1 MSITPRGNI
10 SNLEYCS
17 YPTIRSFP
25 CFIQLFDVKFMTI
38 ARHSLVVFQLQYV
51 RYVKDAM
58 SIIKLTYIYRTSKVS
73 EKYSTHVVTL
83 V

>member
-1 MSITPRGNI
+1 MSDTPRGNI
-10 SNLEYCS
+10 SNLEYYS

-25 CFIQLFDVKFMTI
+25 CFIQLFDVKFTTI
-38 ARHSLVVFQLQYV
+38 APHGLVVFQLQYV
-51 RYVKDAM
+51 RYVKYAL
-58 SIIKLTYIYRTSKVS
+58 SIIKLTYIYITLKVF

>member
-1 MSITPRGNI
+1 MSVTPRRNI

-17 YPTIRSFP
+17 YPTIVSFP
-25 CFIQLFDVKFMTI
+25 GFINLFDVKFTTI
-38 ARHSLVVFQLQYV
+38 APHSLVVFQLQYIK
-51 RYVKDAM
+51 YVKYEL
-58 SIIKLTYIYRTSKVS
+58 SINKLTYIYITSKVS